1 MTDSADSQ
9 AIVDGYFSLVDHED
23 HWWFVYLLVTQA
35 FQSESSL
42 INGNFLAS
50 ALHRGLCSPEALE
63 EGLTAA
69 ADNLDIAKRNGYA
82 GYQTMIK
89 ILKTI
94 GFDSEE
100 ERVVRIASHVK
111 NSEKL
116 IQLTLW

>member
-35 FQSESSL
+35 LQSEPSL

-69 ADNLDIAKRNGYA
+69 ADIAERNGYA

-111 NSEKL
+111 NSKRL